1 MPDTILFV
9 DDEEN
14 VLNAVTRVFSDT
26 GLTILTAPDAAR
38 ALEVLRREPVSV
50 LVADN
55 LMPGMKGMDLLKAA
69 RSLSP
74 DTVKIM
80 MTAFADL
87 PTVMEAINSADAFRF
102 IVKPWKN
109 EELIATVREG
119 VERYRVARSRRRED
133 DSVLHALAETIELKD
148 PYTRGHCE
156 RVARYALMMADAL
169 RLPEGIRKDIRYGS
183 WLHDCGKIGIPENI
197 LNASRKLDGEELA
210 VIRLHPDWG
219 AEVARKARMSP
230 TVVNIIRYHHEQFDG
245 GGYPS
250 RFSGRDI
257 PVEAR
262 IVAIADTYDALTTE
276 RPYSTAHPDE
286 SARAILRS
294 LRGKRLDPEIT
305 EIFLG
310 LMAHAGKG
318 ASVGG
323 IDTESPCRGRGEDR
337 EEGISALNETP
348 FRGEEA

>member
-1 MPDTILFV
+1 MPDTVLFV

-14 VLNAVTRVFSDT
+14 VLSAVTRVFSGTD
-26 GLTILTAPDAAR
+26 LRILTASDAAR
-38 ALEVLRREPVSV
+38 ALDILRREPVAV

-87 PTVMEAINSADAFRF
+87 TTVMEAVTGADAFRF
-102 IVKPWKN
+102 IVKPWDTQ
-109 EELIATVREG
+109 ELVETVREV
-119 VERYRVARSRRRED
+119 VERHRVERSRRRED

-169 RLPEGIRKDIRYGS
+169 RLPEGMKKDIRYGS
-183 WLHDCGKIGIPENI
+183 WLHDCGKIGIPESI
-197 LNASRKLDGEELA
+197 LNASRKLDADEFA

-262 IVAIADTYDALTTE
+262 IVAIADTYDAITTE
-276 RPYSTAHPDE
+276 RPYRCAHAQE
-286 SARAILRS
+286 SARALLRS

-310 LMAHAGKG
+310 LLAYREENGSAGG
-318 ASVGG
+318 NDG
-323 IDTESPCRGRGEDR
+323 EPPGRGWNESCARGNCEER
-337 EEGISALNETP
+337 ESMFG
-348 FRGEEA
+348 GEEA

>member
-1 MPDTILFV
+1 MESYGMSETILFV
-9 DDEEN
+9 DDEES
-14 VLNAVTRVFSDT
+14 VLNSITRAFFDTDLQIVT
-26 GLTILTAPDAAR
+26 LPDAAE
-38 ALEVLRREPVSV
+38 ALAVLRREPVSV

-55 LMPGMKGMDLLKAA
+55 MMPGMKGMDLLKAA
-69 RSLSP
+69 RSVSP

-87 PTVMEAINSADAFRF
+87 PTVMEAVNRAEVFRF
-102 IVKPWKN
+102 IVKPWDN
-109 EELIATVREG
+109 EDLIATVREG
-119 VERYRVARSRRRED
+119 MERYRVARSRRRED

-148 PYTRGHCE
+148 SYTRGHCE
-156 RVARYALMMADAL
+156 RVARYALLMADTL
-169 RLPEGIRKDIRYGS
+169 RLPEGMKKDIRYGS
-183 WLHDCGKIGIPENI
+183 WLHDCGKIGVPENI

-210 VIRLHPDWG
+210 MIRLHPDWG
-219 AEVARKARMSP
+219 AEVARKACMSP
-230 TVVNIIRYHHEQFDG
+230 TVVNIIRFHHEHFDG
-245 GGYPS
+245 DGYPS

-276 RPYSTAHPDE
+276 RPYSCAHSKE

-310 LMAHAGKG
+310 LIAHAERSDSTGGKDTE
-318 ASVGG
+318 APGG
-323 IDTESPCRGRGEDR
+323 IRIKVPED
-337 EEGISALNETP
+337 GMQASNKPTT
-348 FRGEEA
+348 

>member
-14 VLNAVTRVFSDT
+14 VLSAVKRAFFDT
-26 GLTILTAPDAAR
+26 QLRIVTVSDAAR
-38 ALEVLRREPVSV
+38 ALEILRREPVSV

-55 LMPGMKGMDLLKAA
+55 LMPGMTGMDLLKAA
-69 RSLSP
+69 RSVSP

-87 PTVMEAINSADAFRF
+87 PTVMEAINKAEAFRF
-102 IVKPWKN
+102 IVKPWN
-109 EELIATVREG
+109 GEDLIATVREG
-119 VERYRVARSRRRED
+119 VERYRVARSRREED

-148 PYTRGHCE
+148 SYTRGHCE
-156 RVARYALMMADAL
+156 RVARYALMMADTL
-169 RLPEGIRKDIRYGS
+169 RLPEVMKKDIRCGS
-183 WLHDCGKIGIPENI
+183 WLHDCGKIGIPESI
-197 LNASRKLDGEELA
+197 LNAARKLDGEEFA
-210 VIRLHPDWG
+210 MIRLHPDWG

-230 TVVNIIRYHHEQFDG
+230 TVVNIIRYHHEQYDG

-286 SARAILRS
+286 TARAILRS

-305 EIFLG
+305 DIFLG
-310 LMAHAGKG
+310 LLTHAARGGCTAGNDG
-318 ASVGG
+318 AAA
-323 IDTESPCRGRGEDR
+323 DLPAETERGNGTSAASEPLVHGEK
-337 EEGISALNETP
+337 T
-348 FRGEEA
+348 

>member
-14 VLNAVTRVFSDT
+14 VLSAVTRVFSDKD
-26 GLTILTAPDAAR
+26 LRILTAPDAAG

-74 DTVKIM
+74 ETIKIM

-87 PTVMEAINSADAFRF
+87 PTVMEAINRADAFRF

-109 EELIATVREG
+109 EELIATVQEG
-119 VERYRVARSRRRED
+119 VERYRMARSRRRED

-156 RVARYALMMADAL
+156 RVARYALLMADAL
-169 RLPEGIRKDIRYGS
+169 RLPEGMKKDIRYGS

-197 LNASRKLDGEELA
+197 LNASRKLDGEEYA
-210 VIRLHPDWG
+210 MIRLHPDWG

-262 IVAIADTYDALTTE
+262 IVAIADTYDAITTE
-276 RPYSTAHPDE
+276 RPYCSAHPEE

-310 LMAHAGKG
+310 LLAHGKRDD
-318 ASVGG
+318 SVGG
-323 IDTESPCRGRGEDR
+323 NDTESSGRARDEYR
-337 EEGISALNETP
+337 EGGSREVSETL